1 MIYSRYRLIE
11 HVDASATGD
20 RHGDCQSLLLPARQ
34 GQGMTIR
41 ELRKSGTVEKS
52 LHVDPAEVIGSQT
65 ESFIARLSGSA
76 SPSASRK

>member
-1 MIYSRYRLIE
+1 
-11 HVDASATGD
+11 
-20 RHGDCQSLLLPARQ
+20 
-34 GQGMTIR
+34 MTIR